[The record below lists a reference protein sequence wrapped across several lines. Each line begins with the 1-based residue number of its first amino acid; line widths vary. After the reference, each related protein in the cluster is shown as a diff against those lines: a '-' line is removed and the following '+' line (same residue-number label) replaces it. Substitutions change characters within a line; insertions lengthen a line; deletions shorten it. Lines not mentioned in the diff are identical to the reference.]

1 MSDAP
6 QQPAISRAFVL
17 AAGLGK
23 RMRPITATVPKPLVE
38 VAGKALIDHALDRAA
53 EGGIREAVVN
63 IHWLADQ
70 MEGHLG
76 RRTEAPS
83 ITISDEREALLET
96 GGGVKKALAHF
107 GEEPFVIFNSDSFWL
122 EGPRPNVS
130 RLIETWDPDAMDI
143 LLLVAPTATSLGYE
157 GAGDFFMDP
166 DSRLTW
172 RGEREVAPFIYAGV
186 AIVKPELFADTPEGS
201 FSLTLLFGRAIER
214 ERLYGL
220 RLDGQWLHVGTP
232 EAIAAAEARVKESAT
247 AP

>member
-6 QQPAISRAFVL
+6 DPTAITRAFVL

-53 EGGIREAVVN
+53 EGGITEAVVN

-70 MEGHLG
+70 MEGHLL
-76 RRTEAPS
+76 RRTELPA

-96 GGGVKKALAHF
+96 GGGVKKALAQF
-107 GEEPFVIFNSDSFWL
+107 GSEPFVVFNSDSFWL
-122 EGPRPNVS
+122 EGPKPNLS
-130 RLIETWDPDAMDI
+130 RLIAGWNAEAMDM
-143 LLLVAPTATSLGYE
+143 LLLVAPTATSLGYD
-157 GAGDFFMDP
+157 GAGDFFMDSG
-166 DSRLTW
+166 SRLAW

-186 AIVKPELFADTPEGS
+186 AILKPELFADTPDGS
-201 FSLTLLFGRAIER
+201 FSLTTLFARAIER
-214 ERLYGL
+214 ERCYGL

-232 EAIAAAEARVKESAT
+232 EAIAAAETRVKESAS